1 MQSNAAA
8 SGDETLEPASSAA
21 PLADRSPLSVPSDE
35 PAAGALQ
42 ELPARQVW
50 CLRCPGWHV
59 IGSRWLLSSIAMF
72 PLNSR
77 SSNGDQLVIVTL
89 VLDGAAANTE
99 RSADSCTRPLSSNS
113 SSSRRSPTRLGSA
126 PRAGRSSSSRSV
138 RSFSSSSSNSR
149 SPTLLDLGCKVG
161 SPETLLARLRF
172 VFLTGKG
179 NGICFCYSS
188 SVEGFSM
195 CNGLFLCV

>member
-1 MQSNAAA
+1 MS
-8 SGDETLEPASSAA
+8 
-21 PLADRSPLSVPSDE
+21 R
-35 PAAGALQ
+35 
-42 ELPARQVW
+42 
-50 CLRCPGWHV
+50 HV
-59 IGSRWLLSSIAMF
+59 IGSHWVLNSIAMLA
-72 PLNSR
+72 LNSR
-77 SSNGDQLVIVTL
+77 CSNGGHLVIVTL

-99 RSADSCTRPLSSNS
+99 RSADSCTRPL
-113 SSSRRSPTRLGSA
+113 SSRRSPTRLGSA

-138 RSFSSSSSNSR
+138 RSFSSSSNNSR
-149 SPTLLDLGCKVG
+149 SPTLSDSGCKVG

-195 CNGLFLCV
+195 CNGLFFVCVTDGFCQISHFKISG

>member
-42 ELPARQVW
+42 ELPARQVR

-89 VLDGAAANTE
+89 VLGGAAANTE
-99 RSADSCTRPLSSNS
+99 RSADSCTGPLSSSN

-126 PRAGRSSSSRSV
+126 RRAGRSSSSRSV
-138 RSFSSSSSNSR
+138 RSFSSSSSSSSNSSR
-149 SPTLLDLGCKVG
+149 SPTLSDSGCKVG

-179 NGICFCYSS
+179 MEPV
-188 SVEGFSM
+188 SVIGPQ
-195 CNGLFLCV
+195 L